1 MAISFGDPVMVDLE
15 TLGTRPRSVI
25 LSIGAVKFD
34 PDTQDTHTD
43 FYLVIN
49 KQSCLDVGME
59 ASEDT
64 LKWWSEQ
71 DPEAQKVLKLA
82 ESSVV
87 TLKEALERFANWID
101 PNTTIW
107 GNGSDFDVS
116 MLQEAY
122 ALCGMKQPW
131 AFWNNRCYRTMKNQ
145 VRVTHK
151 RQGTHHNA
159 LDDARYQAEHLM
171 KILAKMRG

>member
-1 MAISFGDPVMVDLE
+1 MTIRFDDPAMGDLE

-34 PDTQDTHTD
+34 PDSGETHSD

-59 ASEDT
+59 VDPDT
-64 LKWWSEQ
+64 EKWWKDQS
-71 DPEAQKVLKLA
+71 PEAQQVLVEA

-87 TLKEALERFANWID
+87 SIKEALQRFGDWLD
-101 PNTTIW
+101 PNTTLW
-107 GNGSDFDVS
+107 GNGSDFDNA
-116 MLQEAY
+116 MLQEAFK
-122 ALCGMKQPW
+122 LCGLKQPW
-131 AFWNNRCYRTMKNQ
+131 AFWNNRCYRTMKNM
-145 VRVTHK
+145 VKVHHK

-159 LDDARYQAEHLM
+159 LDDARHQAEHLM
-171 KILAKMRG
+171 KILAKMRN